1 MRVDFELSV
10 CYILRDF
17 PKFDLRVQGKRPEEF
32 MSAKLNLVFALMAT
46 MLVIPPFGQP
56 AFGQAGA
63 PLPQDKTVVVLG
75 QTLHYW
81 DVGSGPILVLV
92 HGLGSK
98 KENDWGRAVGPLSQK
113 YHVIALDQLGFGQS
127 DKPVIDYS
135 IQTYVDFLNEFLH
148 ELKIEKAT
156 LVGESL
162 GGWISA
168 LYTLEASTDN
178 HMVPVER
185 LVLVDAAGLQQ
196 DKQIPDLNPS
206 TLAAQRKVLEV
217 VFYNSSW
224 VTDDLVKKDL
234 ADRIHSNISYT
245 VHSILSNPAL
255 ASERLDG
262 KLGGI
267 HVPTLVIW
275 GKQDALLPIASGE
288 RYSKEIAGA
297 KFVVVDQCG
306 HVPPLEKTAEFV
318 AAVEDFA
325 K

>member
-1 MRVDFELSV
+1 
-10 CYILRDF
+10 
-17 PKFDLRVQGKRPEEF
+17 
-32 MSAKLNLVFALMAT
+32 MSRKLNLIFALMAT
-46 MLVIPPFGQP
+46 LMATMFAIPPFGQP
-56 AFGQAGA
+56 LFDQPLFGQSAA
-63 PLPQDKTVVVLG
+63 PLPRDKTVVVLG

-127 DKPVIDYS
+127 DKPVIDYR

-148 ELKIEKAT
+148 ELKIEKVT

-168 LYTLEASTDN
+168 LYTLEASMDK

-196 DKQIPDLNPS
+196 DKPIPDLNPS

-217 VFYNSSW
+217 VFFNSSW

-234 ADRIHSNISYT
+234 AERIQSNISYT
-245 VHSILSNPAL
+245 VRSILSNPAL

-267 HVPTLVIW
+267 HVPTLVVW
-275 GKQDALLPIASGE
+275 GKQDALLPIASGA

>member
-1 MRVDFELSV
+1 
-10 CYILRDF
+10 
-17 PKFDLRVQGKRPEEF
+17 VQGKLPEEF
-32 MSAKLNLVFALMAT
+32 MSAKLKLVFALTATLMA
-46 MLVIPPFGQP
+46 MLFAIPPFGQP
-56 AFGQAGA
+56 SFGQPLFGQPSPRQAGA

-98 KENDWGRAVGPLSQK
+98 RENDWGRAVGPLSQK

-168 LYTLEASTDN
+168 LYTLEASTDK

-196 DKQIPDLNPS
+196 DKPIPDLNPS

-267 HVPTLVIW
+267 HVPTLVVW

-306 HVPPLEKTAEFV
+306 HVPPIEKTTEFV